1 MTVLLSRFTHAL
13 ALLTLG
19 LFGLALSPTPAGAAG
34 GDDVCSKVR
43 GLVILVEFPGTP
55 HKVDRAFVEERFFG
69 KMNRYVREMSYD
81 RVCIGGEVTP
91 RWYRLPHP
99 LAHYRI
105 SSRNLEVEKTRLK
118 SLIND
123 VFNAV
128 EPEVDVSAYD
138 FIAFMLGAQQ
148 QEYGMIG
155 LCAYPG
161 MLGWQADRPLRTRDG
176 KPVRGVAIFSYQ
188 AHLGTLFHDV
198 AHVIG
203 GVMADGKRA
212 VPCLYDHD
220 LQTRPGPLRET
231 FVDAVI
237 NMGFWDP
244 MSCHYYKRDAPP
256 PGISSWTKLRLGWL
270 PDDKVA
276 VVRPGETREI
286 LLGPLEDGRSGTLAI
301 RIPLSATTYYLVEN
315 RQPIGFDRVLP
326 GSGVL
331 IMRADDNVAEC
342 RHGRAPVKLMDADP
356 SVPHL
361 EGAAFDLGKRDRFTD
376 TASGITIEL
385 LEKVGQS
392 YRIRVGAQP

>member
-13 ALLTLG
+13 VLLTLG
-19 LFGLALSPTPAGAAG
+19 LFGLVLSPAPAGAAG
-34 GDDVCSKVR
+34 DDDVCSTVR
-43 GLVILVEFPGTP
+43 GLVILVEFPDTP
-55 HKVDRAFVEERFFG
+55 HKVDRSFVEERFFG
-69 KMNRYVREMSYD
+69 KMNRYVQEMSYN

-105 SSRNLEVEKTRLK
+105 SARNLEVDKTRIK
-118 SLIND
+118 RLIND

-128 EPEVDVSAYD
+128 EPDVDVSAYD

-161 MLGWQADRPLRTRDG
+161 MLGWQTDRPLRTRDG

-203 GVMADGKRA
+203 GVMANDKRA

-220 LQTRPGPLRET
+220 LQARPGPLRET

-286 LLGPLEDGRSGTLAI
+286 LLEPLEDGRSGTLAI

>member
-1 MTVLLSRFTHAL
+1 
-13 ALLTLG
+13 
-19 LFGLALSPTPAGAAG
+19 
-34 GDDVCSKVR
+34 
-43 GLVILVEFPGTP
+43 
-55 HKVDRAFVEERFFG
+55 
-69 KMNRYVREMSYD
+69 MSYG
-81 RVCIGGEVTP
+81 RACIGGEVTP
-91 RWYRLPHP
+91 RWYMMPHP
-99 LAHYRI
+99 LSHYRI
-105 SSRNLEVEKTRLK
+105 SSRNLDVDKTRLK
-118 SLIND
+118 SLIGD
-123 VFNAV
+123 VFDAV
-128 EPEVDVSAYD
+128 DADIDVSAYD

-161 MLGWQADRPLRTRDG
+161 MLGWQAERPLRSKSG

-203 GVMADGKRA
+203 GVMTDGKRA

-220 LQTRPGPLRET
+220 LQARPGPLRET
-231 FVDAVI
+231 FVDSVI

-256 PGISSWTKLRLGWL
+256 PGISSWTKLRLGWM
-270 PDDKVA
+270 PDNKIA

-286 LLGPLEDGRSGTLAI
+286 LLGPLEDSRSGTLAI

-315 RQPIGFDRVLP
+315 RQPIGADRVLP

-331 IMRADDNVAEC
+331 IMRADDSIAEC
-342 RHGRAPVKLMDADP
+342 RHGRAPVKLVDADP

-392 YRIRVGAQP
+392 YRIRVRAQP

>member
-1 MTVLLSRFTHAL
+1 MTVWLLRFTHAW
-13 ALLTLG
+13 ALLALG
-19 LFGLALSPTPAGAAG
+19 LFGLTLFPGPAAAAEG
-34 GDDVCSKVR
+34 YDSCRTVR

-55 HKVDRAFVEERFFG
+55 HKVDRAFVEDRFFG
-69 KMNRYVREMSYD
+69 KLNRYVQDMSYG
-81 RVCIGGEVTP
+81 RACIGGEVTP
-91 RWYRLPHP
+91 HWYMMPHP
-99 LAHYRI
+99 LSHYRI
-105 SSRNLEVEKTRLK
+105 SSRNLDVDKTRLK
-118 SLIND
+118 SLIGD
-123 VFNAV
+123 VFDAV
-128 EPEVDVSAYD
+128 DADIDVSAYD

-161 MLGWQADRPLRTRDG
+161 MLGWQAERPLRSKSG

-203 GVMADGKRA
+203 GVMTDGKRA

-220 LQTRPGPLRET
+220 LQARPGPLRET
-231 FVDAVI
+231 FVDSVI

-256 PGISSWTKLRLGWL
+256 PGISSWTKLRLGWM

-286 LLGPLEDGRSGTLAI
+286 LLGPLEDSRSGTLAI

-315 RQPIGFDRVLP
+315 RQPIGADRVLP

-331 IMRADDNVAEC
+331 IMRADDSIAEC
-342 RHGRAPVKLMDADP
+342 RHGRAPVKLVDADP

-392 YRIRVGAQP
+392 YRIRVRAQP